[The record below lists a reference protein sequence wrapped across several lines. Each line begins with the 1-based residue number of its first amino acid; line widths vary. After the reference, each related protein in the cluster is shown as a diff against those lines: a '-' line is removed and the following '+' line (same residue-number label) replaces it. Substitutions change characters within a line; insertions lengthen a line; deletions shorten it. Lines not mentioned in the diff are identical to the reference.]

1 MKKNALSLLVALAV
15 IAPVAA
21 QAAVQLPAGTQ
32 ELGIQG
38 NAKLGSGWDLNLNGS
53 YGTFV
58 KDNWEV
64 GGTATVRAQDKDDA
78 ISAQLGAFTEYNFVN
93 STNWVPYVGAA
104 AEVGALSYDNNNG
117 GHIDGGDSG
126 DNNWALNVK
135 LAAGVKYF
143 INPNV
148 AITSEI
154 NYNIATDDIFSSD
167 GYSSQKAKD
176 SLTNIVFGTRFYF

>member
-1 MKKNALSLLVALAV
+1 MKKNALSLLVALSV
-15 IAPVAA
+15 LAPVAA

-32 ELGIQG
+32 ELGVQG

-64 GGTATVRAQDKDDA
+64 GGTASVRAQDKNDA
-78 ISAQLGAFTEYNFVN
+78 ISGKLGVFTEYNFVN

-104 AEVGALSYDNNNG
+104 TELAGLSYDEVNG
-117 GHIDGGDSG
+117 SNGDLGKDGDS
-126 DNNWALNVK
+126 WALNIK

-148 AITSEI
+148 ALTAEA
-154 NYNIATDDIFSSD
+154 NYNIATDDIDFD
-167 GYSSQKAKD
+167 GDKAKD

>member
-64 GGTATVRAQDKDDA
+64 GGTASIRAQDENDA
-78 ISAQLGAFTEYNFVN
+78 FSGKFGVFTEYNFVN

-104 AEVGALSYDNNNG
+104 TEVAALTYNNK
-117 GHIDGGDSG
+117 DGGDAGVGSG
-126 DNNWALNVK
+126 DASDDSWALNIK

-148 AITSEI
+148 ALTAEA
-154 NYNIATDDIFSSD
+154 NYNIATDDIEFSS
-167 GYSSQKAKD
+167 GKAKD

>member
-32 ELGIQG
+32 ELGVQG

-64 GGTATVRAQDKDDA
+64 GGTATIRAQDKNDVF
-78 ISAQLGAFTEYNFVN
+78 SGQFGVFTEYNFVN
-93 STNWVPYVGAA
+93 STNWVPYVGGAI
-104 AEVGALSYDNNNG
+104 EVGGLSVS
-117 GHIDGGDSG
+117 DSG
-126 DNNWALNVK
+126 ADGNWGANAK
-135 LAAGVKYF
+135 FAAGVKYF

-148 AITSEI
+148 AITSEV

-167 GYSSQKAKD
+167 AYSGQKAKD

>member
-1 MKKNALSLLVALAV
+1 MKKNALSLLVALSV
-15 IAPVAA
+15 LAPVAA

-32 ELGIQG
+32 EIGVQG
-38 NAKLGSGWDLNLNGS
+38 NAKLGSGWHANINGT

-64 GGTATVRAQDKDDA
+64 GGTATVRAQDANDEL
-78 ISAQLGAFTEYNFVN
+78 SGQLGVFTEYNFVN

-104 AEVGALSYDNNNG
+104 AEVGGLSLSNQG
-117 GHIDGGDSG
+117 SDS
-126 DNNWALNVK
+126 NWGANAK
-135 LAAGVKYF
+135 FSAGVKYF

-148 AITSEI
+148 AITSEV
-154 NYNIATDDIFSSD
+154 NYSIATDKIFSSD
-167 GYSSQKAKD
+167 SYSSEQAKN

>member
-1 MKKNALSLLVALAV
+1 MKKNALSLLVALSV
-15 IAPVAA
+15 LAPVAA

-32 ELGIQG
+32 EIGVQG
-38 NAKLGSGWDLNLNGS
+38 NAKLGSGWHADINGT

-64 GGTATVRAQDKDDA
+64 GGTVTVRAQDHNDEL
-78 ISAQLGAFTEYNFVN
+78 SGQFGAFTEYNFVN

-104 AEVGALSYDNNNG
+104 VEVGGLSLSDEG
-117 GHIDGGDSG
+117 ADS
-126 DNNWALNVK
+126 NWGANAKVS
-135 LAAGVKYF
+135 AGVKYF

-148 AITSEI
+148 AITSEV
-154 NYNIATDDIFSSD
+154 NYSIATDKIFSSD
-167 GYSSQKAKD
+167 SYTGEQAKN